1 MNKYFIYHNIK
12 MIKLI
17 KSYNY
22 NNKKNNISSYIIK

>member
-22 NNKKNNISSYIIK
+22 NNKKNNIGYIIK